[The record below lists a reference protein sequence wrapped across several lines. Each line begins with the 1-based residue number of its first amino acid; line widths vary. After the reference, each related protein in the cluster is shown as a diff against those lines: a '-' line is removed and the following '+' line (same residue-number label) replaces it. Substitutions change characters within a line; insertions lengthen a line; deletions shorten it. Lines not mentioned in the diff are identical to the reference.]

1 MAESL
6 GDSPEESAN
15 NDAKAEAGANKPF
28 DNLPM
33 VIAPKLGAGDEEVD
47 EEEIADA
54 PDAAAPAAAPGHSSR
69 FVVLAASVAFAAAF
83 GSFVGSV
90 SGSGLAHVLYPAAAP
105 APVSNTQNIND
116 AVRALKLELG
126 NTIKADLDNAARS
139 ANAQLAELGDRLD
152 RMDPRASA
160 APDITGSITTGSI
173 LPPAAIPAKLTDRI
187 LEDWVV
193 QDVQNGR
200 ALVESRYGG
209 LFDISAGSF
218 LPGVGRVENVKRQD
232 GQWVV
237 VTARGMI
244 TSGR

>member
-1 MAESL
+1 MSESL

-15 NDAKAEAGANKPF
+15 NNAKSEAAKAEGGASKPF

-33 VIAPKLGAGDEEVD
+33 VIAPKLGAGDEDVD

-54 PDAAAPAAAPGHSSR
+54 PEAAAPAATPGHSSR
-69 FVVLAASVAFAAAF
+69 FIVLAASVAFAAAF

-90 SGSGLAHVLYPAAAP
+90 SGSGLAHLLYPTAAP
-105 APVSNTQNIND
+105 APASNKNIND
-116 AVRALKLELG
+116 AVLALRLELG
-126 NTIKADLDNAARS
+126 NTIKADLDDAARS
-139 ANAQLAELGDRLD
+139 ANAQFAKLGDRLD
-152 RMDPRASA
+152 RIDRRATA
-160 APDITGSITTGSI
+160 APDITGSI
-173 LPPAAIPAKLTDRI
+173 LPPAAVPAKLTDRI
-187 LEDWVV
+187 LEDWIV

-209 LFDISAGSF
+209 LFDVSSGSF
-218 LPGVGRVENVKRQD
+218 LPGVGRIENVKRQD

-237 VTARGMI
+237 VTAHGMI